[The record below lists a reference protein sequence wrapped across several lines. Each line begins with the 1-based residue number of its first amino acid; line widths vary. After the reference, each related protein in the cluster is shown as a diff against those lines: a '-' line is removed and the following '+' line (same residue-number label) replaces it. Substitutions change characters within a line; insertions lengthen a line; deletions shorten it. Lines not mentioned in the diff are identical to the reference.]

1 MLPAAWK
8 DAPAWEAA
16 LQEAGVPARLHQA
29 TTVPPEDPQDLQD
42 VQFAVVWKPPAGL
55 LASCPNLKGVQS
67 MGAGVDSIT
76 APGVMPAGTPLAR
89 IVRSPL
95 CVATRCH
102 SPLCVAARCHSPL
115 CVATRC
121 HSPLRVATKA
131 RQLNRLNCPRIS
143 HCWGFQ
149 DLTLLVLPRSA
160 DGLCGYRWIH

>member
-1 MLPAAWK
+1 M
-8 DAPAWEAA
+8 
-16 LQEAGVPARLHQA
+16 
-29 TTVPPEDPQDLQD
+29 
-42 VQFAVVWKPPAGL
+42 QFAVVWKPPAGL

-102 SPLCVAARCHSPL
+102 SPL
-115 CVATRC
+115 
-121 HSPLRVATKA
+121 RVATKA